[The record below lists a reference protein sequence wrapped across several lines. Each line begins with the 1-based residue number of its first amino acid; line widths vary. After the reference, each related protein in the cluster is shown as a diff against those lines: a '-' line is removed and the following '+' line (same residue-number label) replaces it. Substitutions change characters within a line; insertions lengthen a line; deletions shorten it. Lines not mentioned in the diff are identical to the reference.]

1 MGSSIYEAVKPLFI
15 IWKYSGY
22 LPYKLTDF
30 NGHISFDTWNF
41 HLVVSGIVQAL
52 IVIFSVSVY
61 AHLASQVPP
70 QQALME
76 VSAFMVFNMLEFLE
90 LSAIVI
96 TSKLYIRTKIDVL
109 NKMGRIV
116 KELSDQISDFNFRY
130 IKIVCAIVSI
140 FTSIGLGSF
149 AMIMINASASEHDY
163 HFGIDGNLVV
173 FFTVF
178 LEHLVLGE
186 YTVLVLATKI
196 ILQRL
201 NAITNKLGQRSPRF
215 TGSSSQSN
223 LQTLSMLSV
232 KCEEIFECLK
242 GINLIFALPVLIRFA
257 SMFAFTVLQIFSLL
271 SLILWM
277 VSNNAKNYMG
287 LLIFGALVNSI
298 SFCVIELGLYTF
310 VSESYMRE

>member
-22 LPYKLTDF
+22 LSYKLTDS
-30 NGHISFDTWNF
+30 NGHISIDTWNF

-52 IVIFSVSVY
+52 IIILSVSSY
-61 AHLASQVPP
+61 AHLASQLRP

-76 VSAFMVFNMLEFLE
+76 ASAFMVFNILEFLE
-90 LSAIVI
+90 LSAVVI
-96 TSKLYIRTKIDVL
+96 TSKLYNRAKIDVL
-109 NKMGRIV
+109 NKMGRIL
-116 KELSDQISDFNFRY
+116 KELSDQVSDFNFRY
-130 IKIVCAIVSI
+130 IKIVCAIVFI
-140 FTSIGLGSF
+140 FTLIGLGTF
-149 AMIMINASASEHDY
+149 AMIMVNASAIEHDN

-173 FFTVF
+173 FLTAF
-178 LEHLVLGE
+178 LKSLVLGE

-215 TGSSSQSN
+215 AGISSQSN

-242 GINLIFALPVLIRFA
+242 GINLILALPILIRFA
-257 SMFAFTVLQIFSLL
+257 AMFVFAVLQIFSLL

-277 VSNNAKNYMG
+277 VSNNAKNDIG
-287 LLIFGALVNSI
+287 LAILGALVHSI
-298 SFCVIELGLYTF
+298 SFCAIELGIYTF